1 MKKSLLALAV
11 LGTFAGVASAQS
23 SVTLFGIVD
32 LSANSVKNDP
42 AVGASTSTKLLASN
56 QLNSN
61 RLGFRGVEDLGGG
74 LSAGFWLEAAMD
86 NSNGVLGGGN
96 GQAAPAAGSSIFSRR
111 STVSLI
117 GRFGEIRA
125 GRDYTP
131 TFWNTAVFDAFGAN
145 GLPNGTNIIS
155 SSLGTAAITFVR
167 DNNTVGYFLPGNLG
181 GLYGQAQIA
190 APQGQVGQKY
200 QGGRIG
206 YAAGPFNVAVAV
218 GQTELGANDFKASN
232 VGASWNFGF
241 ATILGYYNQHKV
253 GSTKQT
259 MWNLSATIPFGQNE
273 IRLTYGDADMEG
285 PATNPAGLRNADDA
299 TAMGIGYSYNLSK
312 RTALYGTY
320 GQVKNDGASAF
331 RVSAGGLGSAAGGKS
346 TGYNVGIRHS
356 F

>member
-32 LSANSVKNDP
+32 LSANSIKNDP
-42 AVGASTSTKLLASN
+42 AVGASTSAKYLLSN

-74 LSAGFWLEAAMD
+74 MSAGFWLEAGMD
-86 NSNGVLGGGN
+86 NSNGVLGAGN
-96 GQAAPAAGSSIFSRR
+96 GQPAPAAGASIFNRR
-111 STVSLI
+111 STVSLM
-117 GRFGEIRA
+117 GGFGEIRA

-145 GLPNGTNIIS
+145 GLPNGTNIINGT
-155 SSLGTAAITFVR
+155 LGSTAITQVR

-181 GLYGQAQIA
+181 GLYGQVQIA

-200 QGGRIG
+200 QGGRVG
-206 YAAGPFNVAVAV
+206 YAAGPFNVAVAF
-218 GQTELGANDFKASN
+218 GQTELGTTDLKVNN
-232 VGASWNFGF
+232 IGASWNFGF
-241 ATILGYYNQHKV
+241 ATLLGYWNVNKL
-253 GSTKQT
+253 GPIKQT
-259 MWNLSATIPFGQNE
+259 VWNLSATIPFGQSE
-273 IRLTYGDADMEG
+273 IRLTYGDADQEG
-285 PATNPAGLRNADDA
+285 GTAVGLRNQDDA

-320 GQVKNDGASAF
+320 GQVKNDNGAAF
-331 RVSAGGLGSAAGGKS
+331 RVASSLGSAAGGKS

>member
-32 LSANSVKNDP
+32 LSANSIKNDP
-42 AVGASTSTKLLASN
+42 AVGASTSAKYLLSN

-74 LSAGFWLEAAMD
+74 LSAGFWLEAGMD
-86 NSNGVLGGGN
+86 NSNGVLGGAN
-96 GQAAPAAGSSIFSRR
+96 GQATPANGSSIFSRR
-111 STVSLI
+111 STVSLM

-145 GLPNGTNIIS
+145 GLPNGTNIINGA
-155 SSLGTAAITFVR
+155 LGTAAITQVR
-167 DNNTVGYFLPGNLG
+167 DNNTIGYFLPGNLG
-181 GLYGQAQIA
+181 GLYGQAMMA
-190 APQGQVGQKY
+190 APQGQIGQEY

-206 YAAGPFNVAVAV
+206 YAAGPFNVAVAF
-218 GQTELGANDFKASN
+218 GQTELGATDLKVNN

-241 ATILGYYNQHKV
+241 ATVLGYWNVNKL

-259 MWNLSATIPFGQNE
+259 VWNLSATIPFGQSE

-285 PATNPAGLRNADDA
+285 PAANPAGLRNADDA

-320 GQVKNDGASAF
+320 GQVKNDGAAPYK
-331 RVSAGGLGSAAGGKS
+331 VAGSLGSSTGGKS